1 MSKKKKKHAEHEHAD
16 ERWLLTYADMITLLL
31 ALFIVLFS
39 MSTLDVKLFM
49 ELKESLSQSFKG
61 EVIEQPGQ
69 ITDGATSV
77 LQPTEARTAIRTK
90 TPDPVNDITR
100 QQQQSQQ
107 DRQDIMAAVKA
118 SGLRMNTDTGDV
130 KVEMTQR
137 GIVISLT
144 GDTFF
149 DSGSAAIK
157 SAMIAPLTKLAKV
170 LGKQHHQLSIEGH
183 TDGQPISTLQYPDNL
198 ALSTARSEAIWRFLA
213 RQGLDPALMG
223 AAGFGEYR
231 PKVKPSFP
239 RQNMPQ
245 NRRVEIVLMSSKVTD
260 LSQLGSATAATG
272 GTLTKPPASSKPAS
286 APANDIIGP
295 IIDVSAGGS

>member
-61 EVIEQPGQ
+61 EVIQQPGR
-69 ITDGATSV
+69 ITDGSESV
-77 LQPTEARTAIRTK
+77 LQPTEARTAIKTK
-90 TPDPVNDITR
+90 TPEPVNDITR

-118 SGLRMNTDTGDV
+118 AGLRTNSDSGDV

-137 GIVISLT
+137 GIVISLA

-157 SAMIAPLTKLAKV
+157 SGMVAPLTRLAKV

-183 TDGQPISTLQYPDNL
+183 TDGQPISTMQYPDNL
-198 ALSTARSEAIWRFLA
+198 ALSTARSESIWRFLA
-213 RQGLDPALMG
+213 QQGLDPALMG
-223 AAGFGEYR
+223 ATGFGEFR

-239 RQNMPQ
+239 HQNIAQ

-260 LSQLGSATAATG
+260 MSQLGSAAAATG
-272 GTLTKPPASSKPAS
+272 GTVSKPAS
-286 APANDIIGP
+286 SQQPARAPANDIIGP
-295 IIDVSAGGS
+295 IIDVSSGGS